1 MQAPPQAT
9 GTSGSTPPTLEPIT
23 TITVP
28 NDVAGRASFGF
39 VQIDETNQI
48 LYIRHPDGGVA
59 LWERAMWFAPDIAL
73 LTLPITLL
81 VTLIALRRVVLR
93 PRRPGRSYCAR
104 CNYDLTPAPITAAH
118 PTPITLARCPE
129 CGVETAARPPIP
141 GQLIIRRVGPIL
153 AIALILFIAACGVII
168 TRVER
173 APPGLLSQSPW
184 PAPFVG
190 RFVPA
195 LRFIKTEPPW
205 GRGGMLLAHSIT
217 TSELIATP
225 ISRENAIF
233 QEPALAPDGGMIALS
248 IFEPGT
254 TGYRHYISRITAGI
268 PGPAQ
273 PFDIPVMPLPS
284 LTSNQL
290 ALFHITA
297 PLADGSRW
305 IYLHRSSSRHS
316 NSLTLLRTDLLRV
329 QLNADNSRGPI
340 EAIATYAPPFQ
351 LTTGGGYS
359 IPYHRW
365 LVHESDHADPNAA
378 ALHIALFLDAAA
390 PEATATTTRNALV
403 VVFDPLTRDATGT
416 RGETAAPAPPLR
428 EISVSYP
435 GTSFYNPRLTH
446 EGRVLEFEP
455 YSSTVSMS
463 VDLLTGAS
471 TETPRT
477 GTGPFFRIDHLGWTL
492 GNAHNIEDK
501 SGGIIATFGG
511 GSGGLWGRPFTLSSN
526 GRFAAGYSHTTTGN
540 GWWNHLGIGPWNKG
554 EILIWDLSQ
563 VPGWVAKGPKG

>member
-48 LYIRHPDGGVA
+48 LYIRHPNGGVA
-59 LWERAMWFAPDIAL
+59 WYERAKWFAPDIAL

-81 VTLIALRRVVLR
+81 VTLIALRLVVLR
-93 PRRPGRSYCAR
+93 PRHPGRSYCAR
-104 CNYDLTPAPITAAH
+104 CNYDLTPAPITATQ

-129 CGVETAARPPIP
+129 CGVETATRPPIP
-141 GQLIIRRVGPIL
+141 GQLIIRRVGPVL
-153 AIALILFIAACGVII
+153 AIALILFIAACSVII
-168 TRVER
+168 FRVER

-190 RFVPA
+190 NVFPA

-217 TSELIATP
+217 TGELIATP
-225 ISRENAIF
+225 ISRDNATF

-254 TGYRHYISRITAGI
+254 TGYRLYISRVTGGI
-268 PGPAQ
+268 PAHADL
-273 PFDIPVMPLPS
+273 FDVPLMPIPS
-284 LTSNQL
+284 ATFHGLT
-290 ALFHITA
+290 AFHISS

-305 IYLHRSSSRHS
+305 IYLHRSSSQQS
-316 NSLTLLRTDLLRV
+316 KATTLFRTDLLRV
-329 QLNADNSRGPI
+329 RLNADNSRGPI
-340 EAIATYAPPFQ
+340 EALSTYAPPVQ
-351 LTTGGGYS
+351 LETGGGVS

-365 LVHESDHADPNAA
+365 LIQESDPTQPDTTP
-378 ALHIALFLDAAA
+378 LHIALFVDASA
-390 PEATATTTRNALV
+390 PGATATTTRNALV
-403 VVFDPLTRDATGT
+403 VTFDPITSDTIPTPFEA
-416 RGETAAPAPPLR
+416 AAPAPPPLR
-428 EISVSYP
+428 EISVFYP
-435 GTSFYNPRLTH
+435 GASFYNPRLTH
-446 EGRVLEFEP
+446 QGQTLEFEP
-455 YSSTVSMS
+455 YLSTVSMS
-463 VDLLTGAS
+463 VDLTTGLV
-471 TETPRT
+471 TESPRT
-477 GTGPFFRIDHLGWTL
+477 STGQQLKIDHLAWTF
-492 GNAHNIEDK
+492 GNARNIEDK
-501 SGGIIATFGG
+501 SGTTIATLGG
-511 GSGGLWGRPFTLSSN
+511 GGPWTQPYAISSR
-526 GRFAAGYSHTTTGN
+526 GRFAAGLSQTTTGN

-563 VPGWVAKGPKG
+563 VPGWKPQ

>member
-48 LYIRHPDGGVA
+48 LYIRHPNGGVA
-59 LWERAMWFAPDIAL
+59 WYERAKWFAPDIAL

-93 PRRPGRSYCAR
+93 PRHPGRSYCAR
-104 CNYDLTPAPITAAH
+104 CNYDLTPAPITATQ

-129 CGVETAARPPIP
+129 CGVETATRPPIR
-141 GQLIIRRVGPIL
+141 GRFAIRRFGPIL
-153 AIALILFIAACGVII
+153 AIALIIFIAACGVII

-190 RFVPA
+190 NVFPA

-217 TSELIATP
+217 TGELIATP
-225 ISRENAIF
+225 ISRDKASF

-254 TGYRHYISRITAGI
+254 IGYRLYISRVTGGI
-268 PGPAQ
+268 PAHADL
-273 PFDIPVMPLPS
+273 FDVPLMPIPS
-284 LTSNQL
+284 ATFHGLT
-290 ALFHITA
+290 AFHISS

-305 IYLHRSSSRHS
+305 IYLHRSSSQQS
-316 NSLTLLRTDLLRV
+316 KATTLFRTDLLRV
-329 QLNADNSRGPI
+329 RLNADNSRGPI
-340 EAIATYAPPFQ
+340 EALATYAPPVQ
-351 LTTGGGYS
+351 LATGGGVS
-359 IPYHRW
+359 VPYHRW
-365 LVHESDHADPNAA
+365 LIQESDPTQPDTTP
-378 ALHIALFLDAAA
+378 LHIALFVDASA
-390 PEATATTTRNALV
+390 PGATATTTRNALV
-403 VVFDPLTRDATGT
+403 VTFDPITSDTIPTPFEA
-416 RGETAAPAPPLR
+416 AAPAPPPLR

-446 EGRVLEFEP
+446 QGRVLEFEP
-455 YSSTVSMS
+455 YTSTVSIS
-463 VDLLTGAS
+463 VDLTTGLVTESPRAS
-471 TETPRT
+471 TDPQLK
-477 GTGPFFRIDHLGWTL
+477 IDHLAWTF
-492 GNAHNIEDK
+492 GNARNIEDK
-501 SGGIIATFGG
+501 SGTTIATLGG
-511 GSGGLWGRPFTLSSN
+511 GGPWTQPYAISSR
-526 GRFAAGYSHTTTGN
+526 GRFAAGLSHTTTGN

-563 VPGWVAKGPKG
+563 ARGWKPQ